1 MSQVFSFWEFA
12 LTDKLRF
19 SFFCVNKLTQQ
30 YMYSVQFKEVEEIAK
45 FQEY

>member
-1 MSQVFSFWEFA
+1 MSQVFSFWEFV
-12 LTDKLRF
+12 LTDKLLF
-19 SFFCVNKLTQQ
+19 SFCFNKLTQQ

>member
-1 MSQVFSFWEFA
+1 MSQVFSFWKFA
-12 LTDKLRF
+12 LTDRLHF
-19 SFFCVNKLTQQ
+19 LVFCVNKLTQQ

>member
-12 LTDKLRF
+12 LTDISNF
-19 SFFCVNKLTQQ
+19 FVFCVNKLTQQ

>member
-12 LTDKLRF
+12 LTDKYFF
-19 SFFCVNKLTQQ
+19 SFCVNKLTQQ

>member
-1 MSQVFSFWEFA
+1 MSQVFSFLEFA
-12 LTDKLRF
+12 LTDPKYFF
-19 SFFCVNKLTQQ
+19 SFCVNKLTQQ

>member
-1 MSQVFSFWEFA
+1 MSQVSSFWEV
-12 LTDKLRF
+12 LF
-19 SFFCVNKLTQQ
+19 SFCVNKLTQQ

>member
-12 LTDKLRF
+12 LTDMYFLR
-19 SFFCVNKLTQQ
+19 SFCVNKLTQQ
-30 YMYSVQFKEVEEIAK
+30 YMYSTQFKEVEEIAK